1 MSAAIRNG
9 AISTA
14 AMSVCPAATASIG
27 PVLPGALQ
35 WSLTGGSP
43 RASASFSIS
52 FSCSMTSSGRL
63 ARSIAR
69 HTRISVDSAAAA
81 PIAVETSSSPA
92 AMALQQPRIG
102 ICLAAPAGW
111 AKPAVAAG
119 RRSRSPSPAR
129 VRAGRVDRESVALG
143 AGMAGIVEGKVALV
157 TGGGGGIGRAAAL
170 ALAREGA
177 RVAVA
182 DFAAAAA
189 RDTVALINA
198 DGGQAITLTGDVTR
212 ARDVRAMI
220 ADTLTA
226 YGRLDC
232 AFNNAG
238 IAPYQVDASGKK
250 TAEWSEES
258 FDRMIAVNLKGVW
271 LCMKEEIPH
280 MQSQGGGAI
289 VNTASIAGLIGLVT
303 SSAYVAA
310 KHGVIGLTKTAALE
324 YADAKIRVNAVC
336 PGFIKTQMTEK
347 TMRRRGEA
355 IMAQIPLRRMG
366 EPGEIAEMVVWL
378 CSDRASYVTGAAYNV
393 DGGWMAV

>member
-1 MSAAIRNG
+1 
-9 AISTA
+9 
-14 AMSVCPAATASIG
+14 
-27 PVLPGALQ
+27 
-35 WSLTGGSP
+35 
-43 RASASFSIS
+43 
-52 FSCSMTSSGRL
+52 
-63 ARSIAR
+63 
-69 HTRISVDSAAAA
+69 
-81 PIAVETSSSPA
+81 
-92 AMALQQPRIG
+92 
-102 ICLAAPAGW
+102 
-111 AKPAVAAG
+111 
-119 RRSRSPSPAR
+119 
-129 VRAGRVDRESVALG
+129 
-143 AGMAGIVEGKVALV
+143 MAGIVEGKVALV

-170 ALAREGA
+170 AFAREGA

-189 RDTVALINA
+189 HDTVAQINA
-198 DGGQAITLTGDVTR
+198 AGGQAITLTGDVTR
-212 ARDVRAMI
+212 ARDVRAMVE
-220 ADTLTA
+220 DTVTA

-271 LCMKEEIPH
+271 LCMKEEIPR
-280 MQSQGGGAI
+280 MQGQGGGAI

-324 YADAKIRVNAVC
+324 YADAKIRINAVC
-336 PGFIKTQMTEK
+336 PGFIKTQMTED

-355 IMAQIPLRRMG
+355 ILGQIPVRRMG

-378 CSDRASYVTGAAYNV
+378 CSERASYVTGAAYNV